1 MADPS
6 QSERDSLRKQGKA
19 MPPAGGGKGGRY
31 YIRNRTDLQH
41 AIRAVGRG
49 SGDHAD
55 IIAFIKRRAKALGL
69 TSMIPDNW

>member
-1 MADPS
+1 MAGPS

-31 YIRNRTDLQH
+31 PIRNRSDLSK

-49 SGDHAD
+49 SGDHAA
-55 IIAFIKRRAKALGL
+55 IRAFIKRRAKALGL
-69 TSMIPDNW
+69 TSMIPENW